1 MIFIHKSIKDCN
13 SISLFWFSIPYTFVG
28 GRFLPAWVSW
38 SSYWPS
44 AVKSDFS
51 SKLFKAVGFNYHGWP
66 ALAYSHKRLNKNV
79 ASERHRYKRSV
90 RKRRNG
96 IRDQV
101 LCSDSLSRCWNTC
114 PIHPSM
120 AVASRALA
128 PAAKY
133 KGSTPT
139 IPTVKGQPRNMWSNQ
154 AVS

>member
-13 SISLFWFSIPYTFVG
+13 PISLFWFSIPCVFVG

-44 AVKSDFS
+44 AVKSDLS

-66 ALAYSHKRLNKNV
+66 ALPYSHKRPNTNV
-79 ASERHRYKRSV
+79 ASELHRYIRSV
-90 RKRRNG
+90 RKRR
-96 IRDQV
+96 IRIRNQV
-101 LCSDSLSRCWNTC
+101 LGSDSLSRCWNTC
-114 PIHPSM
+114 LIHPSM

-139 IPTVKGQPRNMWSNQ
+139 IPTVKGHPLNMWSNQ